1 MKFVKS
7 AAVLAA
13 AVLAVQY
20 LPNLIKNRSIVD
32 AETTDDVQVV
42 DAIVTGYEGDVDDPQ
57 SFRVITSSD
66 PVSNA
71 VSSANGLVHNS
82 KFDNYVKIDGIDVSY
97 HNGNINWNAV
107 AADGIDFAI
116 VRIGYRGYD
125 GGLLRTDNN
134 FYQNMQGAQDAGL
147 ALGAYFYTQAITV
160 QEAIDEAKLCIARV
174 KDYNITMPIYFD
186 VEETY
191 GEGKYGR
198 LNTSGLSIAQRT
210 AIAEAFCQTIE
221 EAGYEA
227 GVYSSKNYF
236 LNYLDPDYLSTKYK
250 VWLAHYTSQTNYKGD
265 YQMWQY
271 SETGS
276 VSGISGNTDMNV
288 LYSEKINIVEDLI
301 TIQDAETPVRPSI
314 TGDGTLSFE
323 SSNPSVASVDASGN
337 ITGIS
342 NGSAVITAI
351 SDNGSRDTVTVN
363 VDLPPMSV
371 LNYSGMLLSQ
381 IGATEVIGR
390 SGVQLVSSDSSVV
403 AVSED
408 GTISAVGCGKA
419 EVTANDGQG
428 NSAVCSV
435 IVTDSEPI
443 SGDCNLDGVVNAI
456 DAVFILNLASAIGTE
471 TDESLY
477 SDSFLALY
485 DFNGDGAINSFDA
498 SDLLVSSAY
507 SGVGY
512 QS

>member
-1 MKFVKS
+1 
-7 AAVLAA
+7 
-13 AVLAVQY
+13 
-20 LPNLIKNRSIVD
+20 
-32 AETTDDVQVV
+32 
-42 DAIVTGYEGDVDDPQ
+42 
-57 SFRVITSSD
+57 
-66 PVSNA
+66 
-71 VSSANGLVHNS
+71 
-82 KFDNYVKIDGIDVSY
+82 
-97 HNGNINWNAV
+97 
-107 AADGIDFAI
+107 
-116 VRIGYRGYD
+116 
-125 GGLLRTDNN
+125 
-134 FYQNMQGAQDAGL
+134 
-147 ALGAYFYTQAITV
+147 
-160 QEAIDEAKLCIARV
+160 
-174 KDYNITMPIYFD
+174 
-186 VEETY
+186 
-191 GEGKYGR
+191 
-198 LNTSGLSIAQRT
+198 
-210 AIAEAFCQTIE
+210 
-221 EAGYEA
+221 
-227 GVYSSKNYF
+227 
-236 LNYLDPDYLSTKYK
+236 
-250 VWLAHYTSQTNYKGD
+250 
-265 YQMWQY
+265 MWQY

-276 VSGISGNTDMNV
+276 VNGISGNVDMNV
-288 LYSEKINIVEDLI
+288 LYSRKVNILKDDLI

-435 IVTDSEPI
+435 IVTDSDPI